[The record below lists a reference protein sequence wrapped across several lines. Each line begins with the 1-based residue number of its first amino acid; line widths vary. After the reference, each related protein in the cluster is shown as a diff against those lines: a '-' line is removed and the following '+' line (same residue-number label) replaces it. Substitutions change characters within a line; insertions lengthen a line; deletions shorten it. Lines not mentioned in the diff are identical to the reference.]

1 MQYSNGMEPTPA
13 ETVHLAIDDLLAVVA
28 KAADDLKM
36 FHAAVSHA
44 RIAPLPPFPRATVT
58 LTSSIIEH
66 LQKVEQ
72 ELREV
77 LTALGLPGSP
87 GSPQ

>member
-1 MQYSNGMEPTPA
+1 MQYSSGMEPTPA

-28 KAADDLKM
+28 KAADDLQM
-36 FHAAVSHA
+36 FHTAVSHA
-44 RIAPLPPFPRATVT
+44 RIASLPPFPRATVT
-58 LTSSIIEH
+58 LTASIVDH

-87 GSPQ
+87 SSP